1 MKHLILTLFMLPFLV
16 KGQTISQKAD
26 ELLTAYSNQHK
37 FSGNVLIAKE
47 GKIIFQK
54 SYGYADIKTK
64 TPNTA
69 NTEFRVGS
77 LTKMFTSTA
86 ILKLAEEGKLSLTD
100 PVNKYVSNFAYGDSV
115 KIINLLSHT
124 SGIKGY
130 TSSPE
135 PVTLKESV
143 DRFIY
148 QPLAFTPGT
157 QFEYN
162 NFNYILLSS
171 IAEKASGVAFPELIR
186 SDVLAKAGMNQSGLD
201 YRSRNSAAKAHGYT
215 TNPATAE
222 WTEANEGNVAIASGA
237 GALYSTS
244 QDLYKWSEAISK
256 RSVLQDSLLQ
266 LAMKPIQNN
275 YGMGWMTTDAF
286 GRKQIGHTGS
296 IPGFIA
302 NFMKFPD
309 QDVTIILLSNYE
321 DVDGRQIS
329 KDLAA
334 VTFGE
339 AYNLPVVKKEVKL
352 SDDVLNRYVGEY
364 KLPNGFSIAV
374 SNEGNKLF
382 ALAQGDQEKVELTP
396 ESETKFFLK
405 GPDTAIEFIQ
415 EDGVVKYMFVDLQG
429 GQKLTKVT
437 DPK

>member
-1 MKHLILTLFMLPFLV
+1 MKYFFLTLLIVPFLV
-16 KGQTISQKAD
+16 KAQTIAQKAD
-26 ELLTAYSNQHK
+26 ELLTAYSTQHK

-47 GKIIFQK
+47 GKIIFER

-64 TPNTA
+64 KPNTA
-69 NTEFRVGS
+69 ATEFRVGS

-86 ILKLAEEGKLSLTD
+86 ILQLAEAGKLSLTD
-100 PVNKYVSNFAYGDSV
+100 PVIKYVPNFAYGDSV

-130 TSSPE
+130 TTSPE
-135 PVTLKESV
+135 PTNLKESI
-143 DRFIY
+143 DRFKY
-148 QPLAFTPGT
+148 QPLAFAPGT

-162 NFNYILLSS
+162 NFNYILLSY
-171 IAEKASGVAFPELIR
+171 IAEKTSGISFPQLIKTH
-186 SDVLAKAGMNQSGLD
+186 VLAKAGMTHSGLD
-201 YRSRNSAAKAHGYT
+201 TKTRASTAKAHGYT
-215 TNPATAE
+215 TNPANGE
-222 WTEANEGNVAIASGA
+222 WMEANQGDVAIAAGA

-244 QDLYKWSEAISK
+244 GDLYKWSQAVSK
-256 RSVLQDSLLQ
+256 HAVLQDSLLE
-266 LAMKPIQNN
+266 LALKPIQNN

-286 GRKQIGHTGS
+286 GHKQIGHTGS

-321 DVDGRQIS
+321 DLDGRQIS

-352 SDDVLNRYVGEY
+352 SDAVLNRYVGEY
-364 KLPNGFSIAV
+364 SLPNGFSIAV
-374 SNEGNKLF
+374 SSENNKLF
-382 ALAQGDQEKVELTP
+382 ALARGDQEKVELTP

-405 GPDTAIEFIQ
+405 GPETAIEFI
-415 EDGVVKYMFVDLQG
+415 EENGVVKYMFVDLQG
-429 GQKLTKVT
+429 GQKLEKVT
-437 DPK
+437 ASK